1 MPKVESA
8 VQATDI
14 AVEFLKQHYPI
25 FHRPLKATQEQ
36 GRWVVEVD
44 VGPFLVKTARV
55 FIDAETGD
63 ITSYEI
69 P

>member
-1 MPKVESA
+1 MTKVESA

-14 AVEFLKQHYPI
+14 AVEFIKQHYPI

-36 GRWVVEVD
+36 GIWLVEVD
-44 VGPFLVKTARV
+44 VGPFLPRVARLSV
-55 FIDAETGD
+55 DAGTGE
-63 ITSYEI
+63 IVSYEI

>member
-1 MPKVESA
+1 MTKVESA

-14 AVEFLKQHYPI
+14 AVEFLKRHFPI
-25 FHRPLKATQEQ
+25 FHRPLKAGREQ
-36 GRWVVEVD
+36 GAWVVEVD
-44 VGPFLVKTARV
+44 VGPFLVKVARV
-55 FIDAETGD
+55 SIDAETGD